1 MGPQVIIVPSLFLM
15 IGYLFYVVV
24 NGFTRRQQLKA
35 VMEFQTKLLDLM
47 ELVQVVA
54 GLAAAA
60 VLLVWSLPSQMRAL
74 ALLRG

>member
-1 MGPQVIIVPSLFLM
+1 VHGSTGHHRSVAVPDDRVSVLW
-15 IGYLFYVVV
+15 
-24 NGFTRRQQLKA
+24 LKA
-35 VMEFQTKLLDLM
+35 QMLRRWDAERKAAAPLDLM